1 MTKNSLSPEHVLT
14 SPLLTEQDSVYAK
27 ILSDIINA
35 VFISGDRLVTTQLAQ
50 RYSTSINPVREALKQ
65 LQGEGFVNVA
75 PNSGASVTKFE
86 ASNTRDVFEVLQLL
100 DPYLMEW
107 FVEEHTDQQRDELEN
122 ILLKMEKLT
131 TTAESAHAVYRH
143 LDTQFHWLMYKEHY
157 NKNAVELWRRNRLI
171 LQVAHG
177 SLLLSTRRIE
187 QSISEH
193 KALLACLEERDVV
206 KTLKILKAHIANS
219 GRYWSRYQIR

>member
-1 MTKNSLSPEHVLT
+1 MTNNSLSPEHVLT
-14 SPLLTEQDSVYAK
+14 SPLLIEQDSVYAK

-35 VFISGDRLVTTQLAQ
+35 VFVSGDRLVTTQLAQ

-131 TTAESAHAVYRH
+131 TTTESAHAVYRH
-143 LDTQFHWLMYKEHY
+143 LDTQFHWFMYKDHY
-157 NKNAVELWRRNRLI
+157 NKNAVEIWRRNRLI

-193 KALLACLEERDVV
+193 KALLECLEERDVA
-206 KTLKILKAHIANS
+206 KTLKTLKAHIANS